1 VAAAHNERGGVAA
14 ITRPS
19 VRPRGERAGS
29 TLPRGCPR
37 PPGPIASPSR
47 PSRGPAPQVD
57 RERFSIDGSVC
68 RERVRTLKRSLNCS
82 ASNALTLGVV
92 LVGFVAIVGVL
103 ATGSPVF
110 ASSASSAPSSF
121 GGSSLTGRGPGP
133 SLPPSFNPPSFN
145 PPSSNPPP
153 SSGGGG
159 SNPPSSST
167 PTSTTPAP
175 TTPAPTTPA
184 PTTPAPNPLSMTLL
198 ATLTGHNENPRAV
211 AWNTKAGSED
221 QIVSFSFELLSF
233 RQWTVAADGTVT
245 AGGSMNNK
253 SVANARN
260 LLTYCEQTEKFAVET
275 NSNIEI
281 WDATTGTAD
290 GLLDANNWVDAASWN
305 NDCSRIV
312 MGTYGGKV
320 EVFDA
325 VTRASVLEF
334 DASTLT
340 SASSVYAVD
349 YSPDGSKIATGSE
362 GGLNVQIHDAATGA
376 VTSTLVD
383 PATASSTSHDNGIAR
398 LAWSPDGTKIAT
410 LAQDRKLKIWD
421 AGTGDLLDTQ
431 SVDENP
437 QGYSDSVQ
445 WSPDGKAVAFTV
457 EIDLFLYDVEAKII
471 FPPVPGQSYYAI
483 GLSWSADSTRLA
495 LASWTSNNVYVLER
509 VG

>member
-1 VAAAHNERGGVAA
+1 M
-14 ITRPS
+14 
-19 VRPRGERAGS
+19 
-29 TLPRGCPR
+29 
-37 PPGPIASPSR
+37 
-47 PSRGPAPQVD
+47 
-57 RERFSIDGSVC
+57 
-68 RERVRTLKRSLNCS
+68 RTLKRSLNCS
-82 ASNALTLGVV
+82 ASKALTLGVV

-133 SLPPSFNPPSFN
+133 SLPPSFNPMDDGWLDDT
-145 PPSSNPPP
+145 PP

-167 PTSTTPAP
+167 PTS

-221 QIVSFSFELLSF
+221 QIVSVSGELLSF

-253 SVANARN
+253 SIANAGN
-260 LLTYCEQTEKFAVET
+260 LLTYCEQTDKFAVQT
-275 NSNIEI
+275 KNNIEI

-290 GLLDANNWVDAASWN
+290 GLLDANNGVDAASWN

-410 LAQDRKLKIWD
+410 LAQDKKLKIWD

-431 SVDENP
+431 SLDGDIYPFDE
-437 QGYSDSVQ
+437 SVE
-445 WSPDGKAVAFTV
+445 WSPDGKALAFAV
-457 EIDLFLYDVEAKII
+457 QIQLFLYDVEAKII
-471 FPPVPGQSYYAI
+471 FRPVPGQISFARDI
-483 GLSWSADSTRLA
+483 SWSADSTRLA
-495 LASWTSNNVYVLER
+495 LATGNNVLVLER